1 VKTYS
6 VQLDTTELE
15 AITKTIGIALD
26 NLSNKIAKHG
36 KDSPIG
42 RSATADRLALL
53 SAQGEILV
61 ALGEA
66 YDV

>member
-1 VKTYS
+1 MKTYTL
-6 VQLDTTELE
+6 QLDTTELE
-15 AITKTIGIALD
+15 ALTKTIGIALD

-36 KDSPIG
+36 KDSALG
-42 RSATADRLALL
+42 KAATSDRLALL

-61 ALGEA
+61 ALSEA

>member
-1 VKTYS
+1 MSRYTLE
-6 VQLDTTELE
+6 LDTAELE

-36 KDSPIG
+36 KDSPLG
-42 RSATADRLALL
+42 KSAIADRLALL

-61 ALGEA
+61 ALSEA